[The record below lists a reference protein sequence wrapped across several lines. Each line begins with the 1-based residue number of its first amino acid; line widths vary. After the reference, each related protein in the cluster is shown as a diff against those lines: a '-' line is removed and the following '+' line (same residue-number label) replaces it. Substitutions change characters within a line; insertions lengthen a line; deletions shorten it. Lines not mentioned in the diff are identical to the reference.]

1 MSKFKFEV
9 CLSPALFQY
18 YKKVEAIIVVVDTLR
33 ATSSIC
39 EAFANGARSVI
50 PVSSVE
56 EARQYKK
63 RGYSVAAERDGII
76 LDFADFGNSP
86 FNFSRENV
94 EGKEIAYSTTNGTK
108 TIREASGCAAVVI
121 GSFLNISALTAY
133 LADSERDVIILC
145 AGWKNK
151 INLEDSFFA
160 GALAYRLLDTGFFE
174 TECDAARIALD
185 LWSLGES
192 DMLGYID
199 KSSQRKRLR
208 MKGLDDCI
216 PYCHTPDSTEVI
228 PILKGDRL
236 VSLSD
241 TEHKS

>member
-1 MSKFKFEV
+1 MSKFKIEV

-18 YKKVEAIIVVVDTLR
+18 YKRVEVTTVIVDTLR

-50 PVSSVE
+50 PVSTVE
-56 EARQYKK
+56 EARQYKE
-63 RGYSVAAERDGII
+63 RGFSVAAERDGII

-94 EGKEIAYSTTNGTK
+94 EGKEIVYSTTNGTR
-108 TIREASGCAAVVI
+108 TIGEASGCAAVVI
-121 GSFLNISALTAY
+121 GSFLNISALTDY
-133 LADSERDVIILC
+133 LAGSGRDIIILC

-151 INLEDSFFA
+151 VNLEDSFFA
-160 GALAYRLLDTGFFE
+160 GALAQRLLETGLFE
-174 TECDAARIALD
+174 TECDSARIALD
-185 LWSLGES
+185 LWSVGSS

-199 KSSQRKRLR
+199 KSAQRKRLR
-208 MKGLDDCI
+208 LKGLDDCI

-228 PILKGDRL
+228 PLLKGDRL
-236 VSLSD
+236 YSLSD
-241 TEHKS
+241 TERKT

>member
-1 MSKFKFEV
+1 MSKYKFEV

-18 YKKVEAIIVVVDTLR
+18 YKKVEVVTVIVDTLR

-39 EAFANGARSVI
+39 EAFANGAHSII

-56 EARQYKK
+56 EARQYKE
-63 RGYSVAAERDGII
+63 RGYSVAAERNGII

-94 EGKEIAYSTTNGTK
+94 EGKEIVYSTTNGTR
-108 TIREASGCAAVVI
+108 TISEASGCAVVVI

-133 LADSERDVIILC
+133 LANSGRDVIILC

-160 GALAYRLLDTGFFE
+160 GALASKLLDTGLFE
-174 TECDAARIALD
+174 TECDAALIALD
-185 LWSLGES
+185 LWSAGSS
-192 DMLGYID
+192 DILGYID
-199 KSSQRKRLR
+199 KSAQRTRLR
-208 MKGLDDCI
+208 MLGLDDCI
-216 PYCHTPDSTEVI
+216 PYCHTPDSTGVI
-228 PILKGDRL
+228 PILIGDRL
-236 VSLSD
+236 FSLSD
-241 TEHKS
+241 TEHIS